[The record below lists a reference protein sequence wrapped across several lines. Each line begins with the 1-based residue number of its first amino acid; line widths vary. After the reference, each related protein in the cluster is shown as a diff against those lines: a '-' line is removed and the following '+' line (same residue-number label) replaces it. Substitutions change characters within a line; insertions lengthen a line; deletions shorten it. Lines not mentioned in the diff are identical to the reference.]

1 MADGGLSEDLRQ
13 LINRHLLTMDHVALL
28 LALHEQPEVAHRAG
42 SLAERVRLDRAVAD
56 RVLHDLEV
64 AHLARRDGDA
74 FIYAAAPQTRPVVD
88 ELAEMNRTR
97 PVTLVRAIYDRP
109 SRAALSFADAF
120 RLRKPGE

>member
-1 MADGGLSEDLRQ
+1 
-13 LINRHLLTMDHVALL
+13 MDHVALL
-28 LALHEQPEVAHRAG
+28 LALREQPEVAHPAS
-42 SLAERVRLDRAVAD
+42 SLAGRVRLDRAVAD
-56 RVLHDLEV
+56 RVLHDLVV
-64 AHLARRDGDA
+64 AHLARQEGDA
-74 FIYAAAPQTRPVVD
+74 FIYAPASQARPAVD

>member
-1 MADGGLSEDLRQ
+1 MSEELRQ
-13 LINRHLLTMDHVALL
+13 LVNRHLLTMDHVALL
-28 LALHEQPEVAHRAG
+28 LALREQPEIAHAPT

-56 RVLHDLEV
+56 RVLHDLQV
-64 AHLARRDGDA
+64 AHLARPEGDG
-74 FIYAAAPQTRPVVD
+74 FIYAPAPQVRPVVD

-120 RLRKPGE
+120 RLRPPGE

>member
-1 MADGGLSEDLRQ
+1 VADSGLSDALRQ
-13 LINRHLLTMDHVALL
+13 LVNHHLLTMDHVALL
-28 LALHEQPEVAHRAG
+28 LALREQPETAHAPASVA
-42 SLAERVRLDRAVAD
+42 DRARIDRGVAD
-56 RVLHDLEV
+56 RVLHELV
-64 AHLARRDGDA
+64 SSHLARREGNG
-74 FIYAAAPQTRPVVD
+74 FIYAAAPQMRPAVD